1 METFRNRLKKGEIK
15 KANWQELYIL
25 TRHWKSDLEFYV
37 EDLQFLQRLIGKY
50 SIWIEK
56 AQNSIAVSK
65 LSSDLHQLSDDG
77 RNLLAKLQH
86 HLEQLSG
93 LMNGEKGVDPENFIK
108 DHEGIEDQISQFVKG
123 FRCNRKEVY
132 RLTEEVMDSE
142 DLTPE

>member
-1 METFRNRLKKGEIK
+1 METFRSRLKNGDIK

-25 TRHWKSDLEFYV
+25 TRHWKSDLEFYI

-56 AQNSIAVSK
+56 AQNSVAVSK
-65 LSSDLHQLSDDG
+65 LLSDLHQLSDDG
-77 RNLLAKLQH
+77 RKILDKLQD

-93 LMNGEKGVDPENFIK
+93 LMNNDKGIDPENFIK
-108 DHEGIEDQISQFVKG
+108 THEIIEDEISQFVKS
-123 FRCNRKEVY
+123 FRNNRKEVY
-132 RLTEEVMDSE
+132 RLTEEIMDSE

>member
-1 METFRNRLKKGEIK
+1 METFRSRLKKGDIK

-56 AQNSIAVSK
+56 SQNSVAVSK
-65 LSSDLHQLSDDG
+65 LLSDLHQLSDNG
-77 RNLLAKLQH
+77 RNILEKLQH
-86 HLEQLSG
+86 HLEQLSE
-93 LMNGEKGVDPENFIK
+93 LMRGDTGVNPENFIK
-108 DHEGIEDQISQFVKG
+108 EHEVIEDEISQFVKG
-123 FRCNRKEVY
+123 FRSNRKEVY
-132 RLTEEVMDSE
+132 RLTEEIMDSE